1 MSISNSDLVIYM
13 ASNKPTNDTSLA
25 GGDINSSIR
34 ATFTDPSSAATIK
47 FVSTSAL
54 DVQNV
59 AVTGRNAGGSI
70 ISETLAINGTTTV
83 TTSNIYER
91 ILTCVLASGAAGV
104 ITASGN
110 GVNKITDI
118 PIGESGFCRPFY
130 DATSSLGSSKTL
142 YDKVFVKNNNSITTL
157 QGASVIEVSSGLY
170 SNIDFG
176 LEDSKQSNQTIAN
189 RTVAPTGVSGVFG
202 VGPSGMV
209 GSTLAAADYQGI
221 WLKMSLAAGE
231 SAANSFYEVQI
242 SGTTS

>member
-47 FVSTSAL
+47 FVSTNAL

-118 PIGESGFCRPFY
+118 PI
-130 DATSSLGSSKTL
+130 
-142 YDKVFVKNNNSITTL
+142 
-157 QGASVIEVSSGLY
+157 
-170 SNIDFG
+170 
-176 LEDSKQSNQTIAN
+176 
-189 RTVAPTGVSGVFG
+189 
-202 VGPSGMV
+202 
-209 GSTLAAADYQGI
+209 
-221 WLKMSLAAGE
+221 
-231 SAANSFYEVQI
+231 
-242 SGTTS
+242 